1 MNAAVDPQVVVLQS
15 GLIEHLG
22 CYVLT
27 GRTRAIGCAARLA
40 WQLAGH
46 EALTPA
52 ARERWQE
59 MAEALERL
67 VLPGHDPATADAV
80 ASARAA
86 AAGGPIRRPRPWLTW
101 ESGQGLG
108 GCD

>member
-1 MNAAVDPQVVVLQS
+1 MNVAVDPQVVLLQT

-52 ARERWQE
+52 AQARWQE

-67 VLPGHDPATADAV
+67 VWPGHDPAAADGV
-80 ASARAA
+80 ASAQAA
-86 AAGGPIRRPRPWLTW
+86 AVRGPVRHSRPWLTW
-101 ESGQGLG
+101 DSGLG
-108 GCD
+108 RAGCD